1 MWTINR
7 LARVSID
14 HIKPMIITGDW
25 NIRHPDWDDGV
36 SMACPRTRET
46 LEWVKGNG
54 FSLCN
59 KPNVPTREDSMGH
72 TSVIDLTF
80 KNTAANGP
88 NILTGHCIDTSIGTL
103 SDHHALV
110 FHIGDLNEVV
120 YNELSNNLNWKHA
133 TEEGFREAIEDQLEK
148 EKDAHHDL
156 VSHTLNAD
164 RTTATPTNLD
174 RAMDWIQGILEQ
186 AAAKAI
192 PE

>member
-1 MWTINR
+1 MSIYNQKALGEQQQAVWTINR

-72 TSVIDLTF
+72 ASVIDLTF
-80 KNTAANGP
+80 KNMAANSA
-88 NILTGHCIDTSIGTL
+88 NIPQDTMSTCPLEPYLTTMH
-103 SDHHALV
+103 
-110 FHIGDLNEVV
+110 
-120 YNELSNNLNWKHA
+120 
-133 TEEGFREAIEDQLEK
+133 
-148 EKDAHHDL
+148 
-156 VSHTLNAD
+156 
-164 RTTATPTNLD
+164 
-174 RAMDWIQGILEQ
+174 
-186 AAAKAI
+186 
-192 PE
+192 